1 MRLIVTATALSASI
15 ILASCGK
22 EEPAA
27 AALPSPVALDPV
39 VDLGKLAGQSQDV
52 VKALLGDPGE
62 CEASKYGPKC
72 TYSKGETEVVFINGA
87 ADWITV
93 NALPGVTYG
102 PEALRAVGLKPV
114 SAAVSNDQVVRYTN
128 VPGFLDVSIFP
139 QGGTVWYVYA
149 KVKTP

>member
-1 MRLIVTATALSASI
+1 MRLNIAAVALSAI
-15 ILASCGK
+15 IMLAACGQEK
-22 EEPAA
+22 PAA
-27 AALPSPVALDPV
+27 AAPIPTMAPEPV
-39 VDLGKLAGQSQDV
+39 VDLAKLAGQSQEA

-93 NALPGVTYG
+93 NALPGVVYG
-102 PEALRAVGLKPV
+102 PEALNAVGLKPR

-128 VPGFLDVSIFP
+128 IPGFLDVSVFP